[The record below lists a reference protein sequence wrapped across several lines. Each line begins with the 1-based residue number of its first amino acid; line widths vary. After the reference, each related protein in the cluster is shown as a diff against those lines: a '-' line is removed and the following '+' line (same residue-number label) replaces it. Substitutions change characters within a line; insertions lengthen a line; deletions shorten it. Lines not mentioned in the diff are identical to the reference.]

1 MDNLEA
7 EPTAELW
14 KDLRERLP
22 CRQEPCLL
30 QIPSTLDSTLG
41 ARARQRA
48 RRTSLGEGSKVRHG
62 GPLAACRLP
71 RSRAQSLLSA

>member
-14 KDLRERLP
+14 KDKDLRERLA
-22 CRQEPCLL
+22 CRHEPCLL

-48 RRTSLGEGSKVRHG
+48 RRTSLEEGSKVRHG
-62 GPLAACRLP
+62 GPPRLP
-71 RSRAQSLLSA
+71 RSRAQSLPSA